1 MSQRGWLT
9 KEPRKRAGRVWVYH
23 YHRTR
28 DTDGHRVENTVVVGA
43 LSSLP
48 RKKDARAEV
57 EHRGLNRKIPCIA
70 NYRIT

>member
-9 KEPRKRAGRVWVYH
+9 KEERKIVVKVWIYH
-23 YHRTR
+23 YYRTR

-48 RKKDARAEV
+48 RETL
-57 EHRGLNRKIPCIA
+57 GRKWASRPYTA
-70 NYRIT
+70 TG